1 MRFLTSRLAALAAVL
16 FVALAVASGGSPATV
31 LVVTVTVTAA
41 LLATA
46 IAATLVVGT
55 REVTVSSRAH
65 AHRQALNEMPAP
77 SHPSTAGRPMTRA
90 PSRVVSAT

>member
-1 MRFLTSRLAALAAVL
+1 MRFLTPRVAALAAVL
-16 FVALAVASGGSPATV
+16 LVALAVAQGGSPATV
-31 LVVTVTVTAA
+31 LVVSVTAA
-41 LLATA
+41 VLAA
-46 IAATLVVGT
+46 ALAATLVVAT
-55 REVTVSSRAH
+55 REVTVGSRAH

>member
-1 MRFLTSRLAALAAVL
+1 MRFLTSRLAVLAAVL
-16 FVALAVASGGSPATV
+16 FVTLAVAQGGSPATV
-31 LVVTVTVTAA
+31 LMVSVTAA
-41 LLATA
+41 LLAMA

-55 REVTVSSRAH
+55 REVTVGSRAH

>member
-1 MRFLTSRLAALAAVL
+1 MRFLTSRLAVLAAVL
-16 FVALAVASGGSPATV
+16 FVTLAVAQGGSPATV
-31 LVVTVTVTAA
+31 LMVSVTAA
-41 LLATA
+41 LLAMA
-46 IAATLVVGT
+46 VGT
-55 REVTVSSRAH
+55 REVTVGSRAH